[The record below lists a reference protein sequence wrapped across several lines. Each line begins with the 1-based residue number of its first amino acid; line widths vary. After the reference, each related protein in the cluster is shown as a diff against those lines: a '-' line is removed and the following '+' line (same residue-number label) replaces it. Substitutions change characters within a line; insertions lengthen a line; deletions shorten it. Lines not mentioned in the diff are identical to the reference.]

1 MSRLRLAFCVLLLA
15 IRQAAGQDGITIFTP
30 TPVPWDEPSELDW
43 HDLADLLEPLYEPIA
58 DELINDLTDELL
70 DSPIANIPL
79 ILTGVGTGVV
89 ALDQGWVDEIG
100 MPTIPVWDF
109 EIPKNTWDLTIDV
122 TYDLGEIPW
131 EFYEDSVFVEP
142 QLVWTHDGPVWTW
155 ETSISV
161 PLDSTPI
168 PDVPISNIELEIKY

>member
-89 ALDQGWVDEIG
+89 ALDLDRI
-100 MPTIPVWDF
+100 
-109 EIPKNTWDLTIDV
+109 DL
-122 TYDLGEIPW
+122 PC
-131 EFYEDSVFVEP
+131 
-142 QLVWTHDGPVWTW
+142 
-155 ETSISV
+155 
-161 PLDSTPI
+161 
-168 PDVPISNIELEIKY
+168 EL